1 MTYASLS
8 PSSPSSLRSAPEQVL
23 TEIALQD
30 SQLRAWAYLA
40 REPVFSPPAHGALAG
55 LHFGVKDVLDVAG
68 MPTLCGSPLP
78 VPVPQARDAQCVA
91 RLRQAGA
98 TPIGKTVTAE
108 FAHVTPGPT
117 CNPHRYEHTPG
128 GSSSG
133 SAAAVA
139 AGMVPFALGTQT
151 GGSMIRPAA
160 YCGVPGFKPSYG
172 RVSREGMRV
181 MCPSLDAIGWFARDM
196 PMVRRVAQ
204 VLLSANDA
212 APAPK
217 AMPRIAVLH
226 EHPGFALAPDAR
238 RVLDTAAAN
247 LQRHGHGLDTAQP
260 PATTQQLIT
269 THSVLV
275 RHEMAL
281 QLQHLTPSQRRHLSP
296 ALQTTVQQGQAIAT
310 ELYQSSLQWQAQE
323 RSAWC
328 RYFGDADL
336 VLTTGAIGAAP
347 QGLAHTG
354 ESGFNKGWSVLGWPC
369 LHLPTGWSDNG
380 LPLGVMLVARPG
392 WDHALLAW
400 AEALHPLMDRRA
412 KTSAIAPATASAIAS
427 ASASATTS
435 S

>member
-1 MTYASLS
+1 VTYATLS
-8 PSSPSSLRSAPEQVL
+8 PSCTPSLRPTPEQAL

-30 SQLRAWAYLA
+30 TQLRAWAYLA
-40 REPVFSPPAHGALAG
+40 REPVAAPPAQGALTG

-78 VPVPQARDAQCVA
+78 VPMPQAQDAQCVA

-98 TPIGKTVTAE
+98 IPIGKTVTAE

-139 AGMVPFALGTQT
+139 AGMVAFALGTQT

-160 YCGVPGFKPSYG
+160 YCGVPGFKPTYG

-181 MCPSLDAIGWFARDM
+181 MCPSLDAIGWFANDI

-204 VLLSANDA
+204 VLLSAGDST
-212 APAPK
+212 PPPK
-217 AMPRIAVLH
+217 ASPRIAVLH
-226 EHPGFALAPDAR
+226 EHPGFVLAPDAL
-238 RVLDTAAAN
+238 RVLDTARTD
-247 LQRHGHGLDTAQP
+247 LQRHGHHLDAAQE
-260 PATTQQLIT
+260 PATTPQLIDA
-269 THSVLV
+269 HRVLV
-275 RHEMAL
+275 HHEMAQ
-281 QLQHLTPSQRRHLSP
+281 QLQQLTPAQFRHLSP
-296 ALQTTVQQGQAIAT
+296 ALQATVQRGLAMDSA
-310 ELYQSSLQWQAQE
+310 LYHHTVQWQAQE
-323 RSAWC
+323 RSAWT

-336 VLTTGAIGAAP
+336 VLTTGATGAAP
-347 QGLAHTG
+347 LGLSHTG

-400 AEALHPLMDRRA
+400 AETLHPLIDRR
-412 KTSAIAPATASAIAS
+412 TNAPN
-427 ASASATTS
+427 
-435 S
+435 